1 MTMEIIEPIE
11 NRGGYA
17 LPMTA
22 RQRLVVALLLGANF
36 MLSADFSILNIA
48 LPEVGQA
55 VGLKVNNF
63 PWVATAFALPAAG
76 LSLLCGRLGD
86 LYGLRRMFLIGLALL
101 AASSLLG
108 GIATEPAL
116 LLAAR
121 ALQGV
126 ATAMTGP
133 AALALLIVSFA
144 DQRQRAR
151 VLGLNGALLS
161 GGFTFGA
168 LVGGMLV
175 GALSWRW
182 AFLINV
188 PVALLI
194 LALTPFV
201 VPAARPHGDVHLDI
215 PGAIAVTLGLLAI
228 VFGFTEQSL
237 PALLA
242 GLALL
247 ALFVWIERRA
257 SAPLVAI
264 EMLAWP
270 SVRWGNVAVLTIFS
284 MEAGLIYLVTLYLQE
299 VLHLGPAATGLVF
312 GVPGLASIAAGIF
325 AGRLIARRGARSVL
339 LAALVVQGG
348 FTAPLLLLTA
358 NSLSMWVLIPALFVG
373 FFGHITAVVAATVTA
388 TTDVPEASKGL
399 ASGLMTTSQR
409 AASTIGIPV
418 LAAVM
423 AAQADLLNGID
434 LALAA
439 DVFLTLIAVIMIVS
453 HLDRRNH
460 DWRWPKTSASDPVI
474 FLCTPL
480 KHSAINLRLSA
491 VAL

>member
-1 MTMEIIEPIE
+1 MAMDILEPAGD
-11 NRGGYA
+11 RGSDA
-17 LPMTA
+17 PPMTA
-22 RQRLVVALLLGANF
+22 HQRLVVVLLLSANF

-48 LPEVGQA
+48 LPEVGRA
-55 VGLKVNNF
+55 VGLEVNEF

-86 LYGLRRMFLIGLALL
+86 LYGLRRMFVLGLALL
-101 AASSLLG
+101 AGSSLLG
-108 GIATEPAL
+108 GIATGPAL

-133 AALALLIVSFA
+133 AALALLITSFA
-144 DQRQRAR
+144 DERQRAR

-168 LVGGMLV
+168 LVGGLLV
-175 GALSWRW
+175 GVLSWRW

-188 PVALLI
+188 PIALLI
-194 LALTPFV
+194 LALTPFT
-201 VPAARPHGDVHLDI
+201 VPAARPHRGVRLDI
-215 PGAIAVTLGLLAI
+215 PGAVSVTLGLLAI

-237 PALLA
+237 PALGA

-247 ALFVWIERRA
+247 ALFVRIERRA
-257 SAPLVAI
+257 LAPLVAI

-270 SVRWGNVAVLTIFS
+270 SVRWGNVAMLIIFS

-299 VLHLGPAATGLVF
+299 VLHLGPVTTGLVF
-312 GVPGLASIAAGIF
+312 GVPGLASIAAGIV
-325 AGRLIARRGARSVL
+325 AGRLIARHGARSVL
-339 LAALVVQGG
+339 LAALLVQGG
-348 FTAPLLLLTA
+348 FTAPLLFLT
-358 NSLSMWVLIPALFVG
+358 SEPLSMWLLIPALFVG

-388 TTDVPEASKGL
+388 TTDAPEASKGM

-409 AASTIGIPV
+409 VASTIGIPA

-423 AAQADLLNGID
+423 ALRVDLLSGIH

-439 DVFLTLIAVIMIVS
+439 DVLITSIAVVMIG
-453 HLDRRNH
+453 
-460 DWRWPKTSASDPVI
+460 AG
-474 FLCTPL
+474 L
-480 KHSAINLRLSA
+480 KQRPPAISS
-491 VAL
+491 